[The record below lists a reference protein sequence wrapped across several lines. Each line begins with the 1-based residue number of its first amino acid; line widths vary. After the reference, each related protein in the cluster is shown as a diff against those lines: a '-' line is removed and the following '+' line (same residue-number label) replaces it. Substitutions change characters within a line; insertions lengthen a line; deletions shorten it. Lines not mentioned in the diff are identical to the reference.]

1 MGNYDDLGDFA
12 LGLAAIAERLNR
24 IEGALGIT
32 EPTPAQAEFEARIL
46 SDDEGD
52 R

>member
-24 IEGALGIT
+24 IALGIT